1 MDKQFIKKINRAI
14 RNTRP
19 SFSPDKLCDVFLS
32 GDLLE
37 IGFLSKQC
45 RNDMAGACLLCD
57 YGKMDTIGTH
67 QAYIEE
73 MNDILNKHPDG
84 IKYLLLCSNGSIL
97 DEYQIPTELL
107 KDILLIAQNC
117 SIPEIIIETHYRDIS
132 IPKLNLLRDIVH
144 KPITIEMGL
153 ETINPTYQAAFFM
166 KGIEMQHYE
175 KTISLI
181 QKYGYDI
188 ELNLMLGLPF
198 LTVKEQLNDAKN
210 TINWIHAHGCTPVVF
225 PVNIK
230 PHTMLRYI
238 YDKGLY
244 QPISLWLLVLLL
256 DELEPEILKHVIVAW
271 YGNRD
276 ESYPDD
282 IPTILPQCCAK
293 CSELFVKFFRDFL
306 DSDQYVLRKKL
317 IQNLFATAQCDCLT
331 QLKNQIIQC
340 KQLNFC
346 AKYEHFYEQI
356 VKDFG

>member
-1 MDKQFIKKINRAI
+1 MDKQFIKRINKAI

-19 SFSPDKLCDVFLS
+19 NFLPDKLCSVFIS

-45 RNDMAGACLLCD
+45 RNDMVGACLLCD
-57 YGKMDTIGTH
+57 YGRMDRIGTH
-67 QAYIEE
+67 QTYIEE
-73 MNDILNKHPDG
+73 MKEILSQYSAG

-97 DEYQIPTELL
+97 DEFQIPTELL
-107 KDILLIAQNC
+107 KDILHIAQNC
-117 SIPEIIIETHYRDIS
+117 NIPEIIIETHYRDIS
-132 IPKLNLLRDIVH
+132 ALKLNLIRNIVH

-153 ETINPTYQAAFFM
+153 ETINHTYQDAFFM
-166 KGIEMQHYE
+166 KGIEIEHYE

-181 QKYGYDI
+181 KEYGYDI

-198 LTVKEQLNDAKN
+198 LSVKEQLNDAKN

-225 PVNIK
+225 PINIK

-282 IPTILPQCCAK
+282 ISTILPQNCVK
-293 CSELFVKFFRDFL
+293 CNELFVKFFRDFL
-306 DSDQYVLRKKL
+306 NANQYVVRKKL
-317 IQNLFATAQCDCLT
+317 IQNLFTSAQCDCLMRLKKQMT
-331 QLKNQIIQC
+331 QCERSDFFAQYN
-340 KQLNFC
+340 
-346 AKYEHFYEQI
+346 HFYEQLER
-356 VKDFG
+356 DFG